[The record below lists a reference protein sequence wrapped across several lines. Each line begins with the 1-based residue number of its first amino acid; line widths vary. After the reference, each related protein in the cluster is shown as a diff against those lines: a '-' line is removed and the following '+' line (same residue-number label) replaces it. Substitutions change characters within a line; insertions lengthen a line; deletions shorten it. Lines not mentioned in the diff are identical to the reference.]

1 MIEFYDNYL
10 FPDLSL
16 SCQFNSLEL
25 CCMQEDLNKLIYKFV
40 NIINLLLVY
49 VSLLMR

>member
-1 MIEFYDNYL
+1 MIIIY
-10 FPDLSL
+10 SL
-16 SCQFNSLEL
+16 TSLCLAINSLEL
-25 CCMQEDLNKLIYKFV
+25 CCRQEDLNKLIYKFV